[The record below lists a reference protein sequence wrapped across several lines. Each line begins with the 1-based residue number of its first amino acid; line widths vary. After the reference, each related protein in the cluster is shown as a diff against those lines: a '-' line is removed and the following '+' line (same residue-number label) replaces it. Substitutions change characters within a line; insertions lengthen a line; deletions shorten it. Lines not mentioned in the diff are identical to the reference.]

1 MKVILFALALISTA
15 SAADRTVRI
24 SVDPSSRKQ
33 VIAGFGVNFDGSYFR
48 DAQKPMIDMLIDD
61 LGATLFRFDPYGL
74 TNWESRNDN
83 NDPKVMNPAYYN
95 DRLSNPMFEAAWA
108 AGRYLNSRGI
118 RPFLNFSGKPPDWMM
133 TTERLTPGKEPKPLN
148 KLRLDMYEEYAETLV
163 AATLYART
171 KARINFEYMG
181 PLNETD
187 CAPDE
192 GPGITPQ
199 DMPKF
204 LEVLTRRLQKEG
216 LSDLRLV
223 IVDQCNPLT
232 EYFGPILK
240 DPEAMKQVA
249 VFSLHQY
256 GADTDSLLPN
266 IELVR
271 KSAYPNIPVWLTEY
285 GDLKDDDP
293 GPENEWKSMCVKA
306 SRRVLRSLNDG
317 VSAAMIWDAYDN
329 FHEHDQLMRYYGLM
343 RNTDHIY
350 TPKKRYYAA
359 KQLYRFVRPGAVRIG
374 LTVPESESA
383 KMAMAAFHNPDGS
396 IVIVGVKEGGPNNLE
411 IAGFD
416 GRWDVYQTTRD
427 LDCVRTDVGV
437 SSPIALAEESVFT
450 VISK

>member
-133 TTERLTPGKEPKPLN
+133 TTERLFPGKEPKPLN

-187 CAPDE
+187 CSPDE

-266 IELVR
+266 IELIR
-271 KSAYPNIPVWLTEY
+271 KSAYSNVPVWLTEY

-293 GPENEWKSMCVKA
+293 GPEKAMPILGGRPCPSTLVCRGKEFSGPRTTNASMTVMSDA
-306 SRRVLRSLNDG
+306 RLRDIATSG
-317 VSAAMIWDAYDN
+317 VTNRKW
-329 FHEHDQLMRYYGLM
+329 
-343 RNTDHIY
+343 
-350 TPKKRYYAA
+350 
-359 KQLYRFVRPGAVRIG
+359 
-374 LTVPESESA
+374 
-383 KMAMAAFHNPDGS
+383 
-396 IVIVGVKEGGPNNLE
+396 
-411 IAGFD
+411 
-416 GRWDVYQTTRD
+416 
-427 LDCVRTDVGV
+427 
-437 SSPIALAEESVFT
+437 
-450 VISK
+450 